1 MGTGARTG
9 TRRNNGQGR
18 SATLSVCCIANVPGP
33 FLRAALEP
41 LREVADEVVI
51 ATGGSVP
58 EDDLM
63 QYAEVADRLFS
74 LEFEFIERHLAWLHA
89 QCRGDWILR
98 LDGDEIPSP
107 EMLAEVSAMR
117 RDRSVNGVL
126 FARRNLFPTVA
137 SYISQDPW
145 YPDFQLRLVRNDGAL
160 RFGGTVHSGPELSL
174 PARFVEAPIY
184 HLPFICADVEER
196 RNRARRY
203 EMLSPGLIAPTCLA
217 ANRMELPESLSP
229 LHVSLVPQADRV
241 LIESVLSA
249 PPGPVGTRGTQIV
262 HVPIAVTD
270 ALWAGRT
277 FPESAYRARI
287 EVIGTAAPLSPAERR
302 PFHFRVRNDGT
313 ECWGWDP
320 SVGPFVHVV
329 HRLMNEAGE
338 PVEDWVPS
346 FFTENVEPGAATI
359 VPASVDAPAETGRYR
374 LEVRIRHAPDR
385 LFGRADDEVE
395 LLIRAGGAWGSEGP
409 LPPRWTVE
417 RPRA

>member
-1 MGTGARTG
+1 
-9 TRRNNGQGR
+9 
-18 SATLSVCCIANVPGP
+18 
-33 FLRAALEP
+33 
-41 LREVADEVVI
+41 
-51 ATGGSVP
+51 
-58 EDDLM
+58 M

-241 LIESVLSA
+241 LIESVQRSPRACRNPRDPDRPCSHCRDRCALGRA
-249 PPGPVGTRGTQIV
+249 
-262 HVPIAVTD
+262 HVPRVRLSGADRGHRNGRSPLAGQSGAPSTSVCATTAPSAGAGIP
-270 ALWAGRT
+270 LWAHSST
-277 FPESAYRARI
+277 
-287 EVIGTAAPLSPAERR
+287 
-302 PFHFRVRNDGT
+302 
-313 ECWGWDP
+313 
-320 SVGPFVHVV
+320 
-329 HRLMNEAGE
+329 
-338 PVEDWVPS
+338 
-346 FFTENVEPGAATI
+346 
-359 VPASVDAPAETGRYR
+359 
-374 LEVRIRHAPDR
+374 
-385 LFGRADDEVE
+385 
-395 LLIRAGGAWGSEGP
+395 
-409 LPPRWTVE
+409 
-417 RPRA
+417 